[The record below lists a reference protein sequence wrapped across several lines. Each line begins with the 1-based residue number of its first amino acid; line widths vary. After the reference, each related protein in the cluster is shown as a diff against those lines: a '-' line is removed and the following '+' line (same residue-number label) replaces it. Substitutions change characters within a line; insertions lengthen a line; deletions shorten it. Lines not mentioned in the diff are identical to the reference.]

1 MAELKRRRE
10 LFARE
15 YLKDLHGTKAALRA
29 GYSAASAHTEAS
41 QLLAIPEV
49 QERIAELALARNEK
63 LEVEARDVVLEL
75 VRMLNSDPALVCNED
90 GTVKSI
96 HDIPIDARRAI
107 ASFDVEELWHGRG
120 EDRVQV
126 GVLKKVRFW
135 NKDRAAELLGRHL
148 RLFVDRIEA
157 KHEGTLN
164 VLTGIPDD
172 AERV

>member
-1 MAELKRRRE
+1 MAELKGRRE

-15 YLKDLHGTKAALRA
+15 YLKDLHGKNAALRA
-29 GYSAASAHTEAS
+29 GYSPTSAQTEAS
-41 QLLAIPEV
+41 QLLAIPDV
-49 QERIAELALARNEK
+49 QERVAELARARNEK

-75 VRMLNSDPALVCNED
+75 VRMLTSDPALVCNED
-90 GTVKSI
+90 GTVKNV
-96 HDIPIDARRAI
+96 HEIPIDVRRAI
-107 ASFDVEELWHGRG
+107 ASFDVEELWAGRG

-126 GVLKKVRFW
+126 GVLKKVKFW
-135 NKDRAAELLGRHL
+135 NKDRAAELLGKHL

-164 VLTGIPDD
+164 VLSGIPDD